1 MAKNLSDTELLSEKQ
16 KKGITLLVIV
26 AALGYFVDVFDLL
39 LFGMVRVSSL
49 RSLGVDE
56 SLLEKTGL
64 HLDNW
69 QMLGMI
75 LGGIFWGI
83 LGDKKGRLSVLFG
96 SIVTYSIATTLNSYV
111 HTIPQ
116 YEILRFVAGFGLAG
130 ELGAGVTLVNESLSK
145 EKRGLATAF
154 VAGFGV
160 LGAVFGCLIVLWLK
174 DWRTCYLVGGLMGF
188 ALLILRISVYESGM
202 YLSVKEKT
210 NNLGNFMILFKDRR
224 KLIKYVSIV
233 VLAIPIWYVVQL
245 YAKYSPELADSLGLH
260 YDDKKSVAIYAIMA
274 VYSGLTIGDVSCG
287 LLSNYLK
294 SRKKAIITYIILLIC
309 VILLF
314 WWVGKINMTTFYTM
328 IFMLGFAIGYWAVFL
343 STAAESFG
351 INIRSTVSNTAP
363 NFVRGSV
370 IGINLLYSTLK
381 INFEFSTQAANLTVG
396 AICIGIS
403 IMAWTQLEET
413 FNKDLNYVE

>member
-1 MAKNLSDTELLSEKQ
+1 MNETQ
-16 KKGITLLVIV
+16 KKGVTLLVIV

-56 SLLEKTGL
+56 SMLEKIGL
-64 HLDNW
+64 RLDNW

-83 LGDKKGRLSVLFG
+83 LGDKKGRISVLFG
-96 SIVTYSIATTLNSYV
+96 SIITYSIANTLNSFI

-116 YEILRFVAGFGLAG
+116 YEVLRFVAGFGLAG
-130 ELGAGVTLVNESLSK
+130 ELGAGITLVNESMSK
-145 EKRGLATAF
+145 EKRGIATAF

-174 DWRTCYLVGGLMGF
+174 DWRICYLIGGLMGF

-202 YLSVKEKT
+202 YLTVKEKT
-210 NNLGNFMILFKDRR
+210 NNLGNFSIILSDKKKF
-224 KLIKYVSIV
+224 IKYISII

-245 YAKYSPELADSLGLH
+245 YAKYAPELADALGLH
-260 YDDKKSVAIYAIMA
+260 YEDKKKVAIYAIMA

-294 SRKKAIITYIILLIC
+294 SRKRAIIIYIILLISF
-309 VILLF
+309 IALF
-314 WWVGKINMTTFYTM
+314 WIIGKISMSFFYGM
-328 IFMLGFAIGYWAVFL
+328 IFMLGLGIGYWAVFM

-363 NFVRGSV
+363 NFVRGSL
-370 IGINLLYSTLK
+370 IGINILYTTLK
-381 INFEFSTQAANLTVG
+381 TSFGLSTQAANL
-396 AICIGIS
+396 AIGTLCIGIA
-403 IMAWTQLEET
+403 ILAWTQLEET
-413 FNKDLNYVE
+413 FGKNLDYVE